1 MADGRVHPLGMGG
14 HSFVL
19 FFIIGV
25 ELLYN
30 GVLVSAVQ
38 ECESAVSAQVSP
50 PSCGHSFKV
59 TGPHGQMF
67 SSGGVQMHR
76 LRLRRGRGH

>member
-1 MADGRVHPLGMGG
+1 MGWVAIRLLC
-14 HSFVL
+14 FL
-19 FFIIGV
+19 ILIGV

-30 GVLVSAVQ
+30 GVLVSAVR
-38 ECESAVSAQVSP
+38 ECESAISAQVSP
-50 PSCGHSFKV
+50 PSCGRSFKV

-67 SSGGVQMHR
+67 STGRVQMHR